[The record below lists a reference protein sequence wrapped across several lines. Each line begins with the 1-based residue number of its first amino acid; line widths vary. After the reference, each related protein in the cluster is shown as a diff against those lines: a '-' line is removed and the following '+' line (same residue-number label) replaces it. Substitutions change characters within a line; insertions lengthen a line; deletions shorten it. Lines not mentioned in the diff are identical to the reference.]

1 MSRTTTKTK
10 PVITTLDDIK
20 QREQIVKIS
29 SDDYRTILTNIS
41 NLENELEETLRD
53 YNELT
58 DDNEINKV
66 ELAISLN
73 EIKNLTEI
81 LENMRKTINDK
92 DKEIE
97 VYNQS
102 LSVINANSQ
111 ELTKNLIDI
120 TSNRK
125 TKPSKYKGKTSEE
138 IEAIAKQRFS
148 EYKSN
153 INYYINNK

>member
-1 MSRTTTKTK
+1 M
-10 PVITTLDDIK
+10 
-20 QREQIVKIS
+20 
-29 SDDYRTILTNIS
+29 
-41 NLENELEETLRD
+41 RD
-53 YNELT
+53 YNELN

-81 LENMRKTINDK
+81 LENMRKTLNDK
-92 DKEIE
+92 EKEIE

-120 TSNRK
+120 TGNRK
-125 TKPSKYKGKTSEE
+125 IKPCKYKGKSTDE
-138 IEAIAKQRFS
+138 ILAIAEQRFNQ
-148 EYKSN
+148 YKSN

>member
-1 MSRTTTKTK
+1 MVNTNTLTLIDFNKYISR
-10 PVITTLDDIK
+10 IDL
-20 QREQIVKIS
+20 S
-29 SDDYRTILTNIS
+29 NDDYKTILSNIS

-53 YNELT
+53 YNELN

-81 LENMRKTINDK
+81 LENMRKTLNDK
-92 DKEIE
+92 EKEIE

-111 ELTKNLIDI
+111 ELTKNLLDI

-125 TKPSKYKGKTSEE
+125 IKPCKYKGKTSEE
-138 IEAIAKQRFS
+138 IEAIAKQRFN

>member
-1 MSRTTTKTK
+1 MSKTTTKTK
-10 PVITTLDDIK
+10 INTLDDIK

-29 SDDYRTILTNIS
+29 NEDYKTILTNIS
-41 NLENELEETLRD
+41 NLETELEETLRD
-53 YNELT
+53 YNELN

-81 LENMRKTINDK
+81 LENMRKTLNDK
-92 DKEIE
+92 EKEIE

-102 LSVINANSQ
+102 LNVINANSQ
-111 ELTKNLIDI
+111 ELTRNLIDI

-125 TKPSKYKGKTSEE
+125 VKPCKYKGKTAEE
-138 IEAIAKQRFS
+138 IEAIATQRFN
-148 EYKSN
+148 EHKN
-153 INYYINNK
+153 KINYYINNK

>member
-1 MSRTTTKTK
+1 MSKTITKTK
-10 PVITTLDDIK
+10 INTLEDIK

-29 SDDYRTILTNIS
+29 NDDYKTILNNIS

-53 YNELT
+53 YNELN

-66 ELAISLN
+66 VLAISLN
-73 EIKNLTEI
+73 EIKNLTEL
-81 LENMRKTINDK
+81 LENMRKTLNDK
-92 DKEIE
+92 EKEIE

-125 TKPSKYKGKTSEE
+125 IKPCKYKGKTSEE
-138 IEAIAKQRFS
+138 IEAIARQRFN
-148 EYKSN
+148 ENINN

>member
-1 MSRTTTKTK
+1 MSKTITKTK
-10 PVITTLDDIK
+10 INTLEDIK

-29 SDDYRTILTNIS
+29 NDDYKTILNNIS

-53 YNELT
+53 YNELN

-81 LENMRKTINDK
+81 LENMRKTLNDK
-92 DKEIE
+92 EKEIE

-125 TKPSKYKGKTSEE
+125 IKPCKYKGKTIEE
-138 IEAIAKQRFS
+138 IEAIARQRFN
-148 EYKSN
+148 EYKNN

>member
-1 MSRTTTKTK
+1 MSKTTTLKTK
-10 PVITTLDDIK
+10 INTLDDIK

-29 SDDYRTILTNIS
+29 NEDYKTILTNIS

-53 YNELT
+53 YNELN

-81 LENMRKTINDK
+81 LENMRKTLNDK
-92 DKEIE
+92 EKEIE

-102 LSVINANSQ
+102 LNVINANSQ
-111 ELTKNLIDI
+111 ELTRNLIDI

-125 TKPSKYKGKTSEE
+125 VKPCKYKGKTAEE
-138 IEAIAKQRFS
+138 IEAIAKQRFN
-148 EYKSN
+148 EHKN
-153 INYYINNK
+153 KINYYINNK